1 MIILSSSSNRTGYKA
16 QAAIAACLLSCVFW
30 ASVAY
35 PSLAMADDTQS
46 RLRQLEGSVD
56 TLNRAVFKGEK
67 PPVDVSTASAPSS
80 DYQAS
85 VEMRLG
91 DLEKQMRDLTGK
103 VEQQEFENTQLKTKL
118 DKALADIELRFQDAR
133 GGGVTSPSA
142 AAPLKQTGSLSP
154 NDMGGEVAPASDS
167 VDLAPKDM
175 SETVKPVADANAPA
189 SQDSPTVQNLG
200 SMTEAP
206 GGAIIPP
213 KAGDDPA
220 GQYEM
225 AFSQLKSGNFGSAKN
240 GFENFIK
247 TYPEHPLVS
256 NATYW
261 LGESYYAGGE
271 YEKAAR
277 IFAESYKKYPKG
289 PKVADSLL
297 KMGMSL
303 GGAGKI
309 KEACVTLQQ
318 LKKEFPT
325 GEGVTLRRADQEM
338 SKLHCAG

>member
-1 MIILSSSSNRTGYKA
+1 MIILSSSSNRI
-16 QAAIAACLLSCVFW
+16 QAAFAACLL
-30 ASVAY
+30 
-35 PSLAMADDTQS
+35 LATVSFSSFAVADDAQS

-67 PPVDVSTASAPSS
+67 PPVSLSGGASS

-85 VEMRLG
+85 VETRLA
-91 DLEKQMRDLTGK
+91 DLEKQIRDLTGK

-118 DKALADIELRFQDAR
+118 DKALADIELRFQDA
-133 GGGVTSPSA
+133 GKSGSIAPS
-142 AAPLKQTGSLSP
+142 LKQTGTLSS
-154 NDMGGEVAPASDS
+154 NDMGGAVLSEPSPVVAPAPAAASN
-167 VDLAPKDM
+167 
-175 SETVKPVADANAPA
+175 VAVIDPANPNAPA
-189 SQDSPTVQNLG
+189 SQNSPTVQNLG
-200 SMTEAP
+200 TMNEAP
-206 GGAIIPP
+206 GGAAIPP

-225 AFSQLKSGNFGSAKN
+225 AFSLLKAGNHSAAKN
-240 GFENFIK
+240 GFEEFIK
-247 TYPEHPLVS
+247 SYPNHPLIS

-261 LGESYYAGGE
+261 LGETYYAQGE

-303 GGAGKI
+303 GGAGKT

-318 LKKEFPT
+318 LKKEFAT
-325 GEGVTLRRADQEM
+325 GESVTLRRADQEI
-338 SKLHCAG
+338 SRLGCAG